1 MKTELT
7 LGEVSEFHKLG
18 FVSIPQITTADEVI
32 WIRDVCDRLFER
44 RAGWET
50 GDLFDFAGTDAPGTA
65 LNAPQLS
72 HPSKY
77 EPALLNTHFYANALT
92 MARQLLGPTAQFVFD
107 HSMLKPARTGAST
120 PWHQDEAFYPFKGG
134 SNVLTFWMP
143 LQDVDS
149 RNGCLNF
156 IPGSNLGPL
165 LEHRRINNDRRIHGL
180 EALGVD
186 ETLMVPCPLSAG
198 GATVHGYHT
207 LHHSNPNLSDGPRR
221 AYAVLFGTPL
231 PQFQSREGFSWNEKM
246 ATQRLKREAKSQ
258 GMLRRLARRVKTVAK
273 ALVR

>member
-1 MKTELT
+1 MKTILS
-7 LGEVSEFHKLG
+7 VDDVAYFHEMG
-18 FVSIPQITTADEVI
+18 FVCIPQITTAEEVA
-32 WIRDVCDRLFER
+32 WIRDTCDRLFER

-50 GDLFDFAGTDAPGTA
+50 GDLFDFAGTDAPGTT
-65 LNAPQLS
+65 LKAPQLS

-77 EPALLNTHFYANALT
+77 EPALKQTHFYNSALA
-92 MARQLLGPTAQFVFD
+92 MARQLLGPSAQFVFD
-107 HSMLKPARTGAST
+107 HAMLKPARTGAST

-143 LQDVDS
+143 LQDVDA

-156 IPGSNLGPL
+156 IPGSNKGPL
-165 LEHRRINNDRRIHGL
+165 LQHRRINNDPRIHGL
-180 EALGVD
+180 EALGVN
-186 ETLMVPCPLSAG
+186 ESLMISCPLRAG

-207 LHHSNPNLSDGPRR
+207 LHHSNPNISDGPRR

-231 PQFQSREGFSWNEKM
+231 PQFRSRESFSWNEKM

-258 GMLRRLARRVKTVAK
+258 GMLRRFTRRVKALAK
-273 ALVR
+273 ALV

>member
-1 MKTELT
+1 MKTILT
-7 LGEVSEFHKLG
+7 SDEVAHFHELG
-18 FVSIPQITTADEVI
+18 FVCMPKITTAQEVV
-32 WIRDVCDRLFER
+32 WIRDACERLFER

-50 GDLFDFAGTDAPGTA
+50 GDLFDFAGTDAPGIA
-65 LNAPQLS
+65 LKAPQLS

-77 EPALLNTHFYANALT
+77 EPALLSTNFYNNALA

-107 HSMLKPARTGAST
+107 HAMLKPALTGAST

-134 SNVLTFWMP
+134 SDVLTFWMP
-143 LQDVDS
+143 LQDVDA

-156 IPGSNLGPL
+156 IAGSNKGPL
-165 LEHRRINNDRRIHGL
+165 LQHRRIDNDPRIHGL

-186 ETLMVPCPLSAG
+186 ESLMIACPLSAG

-207 LHHSNPNLSDGPRR
+207 LHHSNPNVSDGPRW
-221 AYAVLFGTPL
+221 AYALLFGTPL
-231 PQFQSREGFSWNEKM
+231 PQYHSREGFSWNEKM
-246 ATQRLKREAKSQ
+246 ATQRLKRAAKSV
-258 GMLRRLARRVKTVAK
+258 GMLRQLALRVKAMGQ